1 MDRKRKK
8 KKRTEKKGGKR
19 KEKTRGKHSGLR
31 LWCFSYFLV
40 GWKCDCQSSQR
51 RLAASSDCVLAAGAG
66 YCQRVVV
73 VVGHGFG
80 WGQSVPSYR
89 GWGFAGTWWMFTG
102 CFGVG
107 CMASVHTARAV
118 QLHLSMDGQYK
129 LGCYGSY
136 VSECGGW

>member
-1 MDRKRKK
+1 MIVRVHSAGLLLPLTVFLQRV
-8 KKRTEKKGGKR
+8 
-19 KEKTRGKHSGLR
+19 RGI
-31 LWCFSYFLV
+31 
-40 GWKCDCQSSQR
+40 
-51 RLAASSDCVLAAGAG
+51 AAGAG